1 MRILLAALAL
11 LAAMPAPAPAQHE
24 GPLVVKPRPRRPPR
38 AEPPPE
44 PRAEPTK
51 RPQLKRKSEA
61 EAPKPATEGPCPV
74 GYIAVAASPADDER
88 PPVLRRGGS
97 AEGKAPPKEPEPRVE
112 CVFAETVVDEGGRVI
127 EERGG
132 DVAGPSGDPFIEET
146 RAAVFEFSETL
157 PDFTCRQVTTRYSSG
172 SRGEKWKRRDRI
184 EADVLFLRGRE
195 RYQNIRRNGKP
206 VKKDPR
212 YSGSWSLGE
221 FGTLLQDLF
230 HPRTAAQFKPA
241 GEGEIGGR
249 PVRIYNYRVAAR
261 TSHWKV
267 SFEGNLLQPAY
278 EGSVWIDPE
287 TKRVLRVEMKAVEI
301 PASYPLDRIEMSSEY
316 GPVQIGGGEYILITR
331 SMNLSCK
338 RYSAACTK
346 NEIEFLDYRKFTAES
361 TISTVDT
368 NVTYE
373 GQAEGTEAPP
383 NEPEKEKEQD

>member
-11 LAAMPAPAPAQHE
+11 AAMMPPPAPAQHE
-24 GPLVVKPRPRRPPR
+24 GPLIIKPRPRRPPR

-44 PRAEPTK
+44 PAPAPAR
-51 RPQLKRKSEA
+51 RPQLKRKSGA
-61 EAPKPATEGPCPV
+61 EPAEKPASGPCPA
-74 GYIAVAASPADDER
+74 GYIAVEAAPLGDER
-88 PPVLRRGGS
+88 PPVLRRGGA
-97 AEGKAPPKEPEPRVE
+97 AEEKPAPAAEEPRVE
-112 CVFAETVVDEGGRVI
+112 CVFAETVVDEEGHVI

-132 DVAGPSGDPFIEET
+132 GAAGPSGDPFIEEA

-157 PDFTCRQVTTRYSSG
+157 PDFTCRQVTTRYSSN

-212 YSGSWSLGE
+212 YSGSWSMGE

-230 HPRTAAQFKPA
+230 HPRTAAQFEPA
-241 GEGEIGGR
+241 GNGQIGGH
-249 PVRIYNYRVAAR
+249 PVRIYDYRVAAR

-267 SFEGNLLQPAY
+267 SFEGNRLQPAY

-301 PASYPLDRIEMSSEY
+301 PDSYPLDRIEMASEY
-316 GPVQIGGGEYILITR
+316 GPVRIGGAEYILITR
-331 SMNLSCK
+331 SENLSCK
-338 RYSAACTK
+338 RYSAACTR
-346 NEIEFLDYRKFTAES
+346 NEIQFLDYRKFTAES

-373 GQAEGTEAPP
+373 GQAEGAEAPP
-383 NEPEKEKEQD
+383 DEPKKKEQD